1 VLKRAWFIGLVGGEA
16 LGAAAQAAESDDLVL
31 VGSVAQILDIQVNP
45 TASANGLD
53 LALQQADLKVADVV
67 TQSNTPGGYV
77 VTVSSANIGA
87 GNCALPCF
95 YSETTTDSL
104 DFTLAEGQTT
114 LTFSSET
121 ATFVQSTERTEA
133 GGDSYAV
140 NLSYDGTTTNLGTA
154 VDYSK
159 TLTFTI
165 ALN

>member
-1 VLKRAWFIGLVGGEA
+1 MTKRVWFLGLLGGVA
-16 LGAAAQAAESDDLVL
+16 LGAAAQAADSEDLIL
-31 VGSVAQILDIQVNP
+31 AGTVAQILDIQVSP

-53 LALQQADLKVADVV
+53 LALQQADVKVADVV
-67 TQSNTPGGYV
+67 TQSNTPGGYL
-77 VTVSSANIGA
+77 VTVSSANIGS
-87 GNCALPCF
+87 GNCTLPCF

-104 DFTLAEGQTT
+104 SFTLAEGSSA

-121 ATFVQSTERTEA
+121 ATFVESTERTGT
-133 GGDSYAV
+133 GGDEYVV

-154 VDYSK
+154 TDYSE

>member
-1 VLKRAWFIGLVGGEA
+1 MTKRVWFLGLLGGVA
-16 LGAAAQAAESDDLVL
+16 LGAAAQAADSEDLIL
-31 VGSVAQILDIQVNP
+31 AGTVAQILDIQVSP

-53 LALQQADLKVADVV
+53 LALQQADVKVADVV
-67 TQSNTPGGYV
+67 TQSNTPGGYL
-77 VTVSSANIGA
+77 VTVSSANIGS
-87 GNCALPCF
+87 GNCTLPCF

-104 DFTLAEGQTT
+104 DFTLAEGQTAM
-114 LTFSSET
+114 TFSSET
-121 ATFVQSTERTEA
+121 ATFVESTVRTGP

-154 VDYSK
+154 VDYTE